1 MKYYEAIF
9 ELRIENSELREMM
22 QDARDV
28 LAALAGEAGFET
40 FEETETGLK
49 GYVQQALFDEDALK
63 TALNDFP
70 FEGITVTYDIREAE
84 DKDWNEQWE
93 QEGFEPI
100 VVKSGDANSEKCI
113 VIHDGRHLPEN
124 LSILNSKF
132 LIEIDAK
139 LAFGTGTHETT
150 RMVCSTLLEHMGTV
164 PSVSREHSDRIT
176 GGLSPVCSP
185 RVLDCGTGTG
195 ILSICALKLGAA
207 SAVGYDIDEWSVDNA
222 RHNAVINQVDDRF
235 TALLGDA
242 SILYN
247 KVEGLFDLVLANINR
262 NILLNDMPLFRQKMT
277 PNARLI
283 LSGFYT
289 DDIPLLVERAATLGL
304 TLESQKQDNSWA
316 CLTFRS

>member
-1 MKYYEAIF
+1 MKYFEAIF
-9 ELRIENSELREMM
+9 ELRIQNSELRELM

-28 LAALAGEAGFET
+28 LAAMAGEAGFET

-49 GYVQQALFDEDALK
+49 GYVQQALFDEEALK
-63 TALNDFP
+63 TALDDFP
-70 FEGITVTYDIREAE
+70 FEGITVTYDIHEAE
-84 DKDWNEQWE
+84 DRDWNEQWE
-93 QEGFEPI
+93 NEGFEPI
-100 VVKSGDANSEKCI
+100 VIPPSI
-113 VIHDGRHLPEN
+113 IIHDGRHLPTEVSSN
-124 LSILNSKF
+124 LLE
-132 LIEIDAK
+132 IEIDAK

-150 RMVCSTLLEHMGTV
+150 RMVCSTLL
-164 PSVSREHSDRIT
+164 SY
-176 GGLSPVCSP
+176 LSPLTSHLSP
-185 RVLDCGTGTG
+185 LRVLDCGTGTG

-262 NILLNDMPLFRQKMT
+262 NILLNDMPLFRQKMA
-277 PNARLI
+277 PDARLI

-316 CLTFRS
+316 CLTFRCN

>member
-1 MKYYEAIF
+1 MKYFEAIF
-9 ELRIENSELREMM
+9 ELRIQNSELRELM

-28 LAALAGEAGFET
+28 LAAMAGEAGFET

-49 GYVQQALFDEDALK
+49 GYVQQALFDEEALK
-63 TALNDFP
+63 TALDDFP
-70 FEGITVTYDIREAE
+70 FEGITVTYDIHEAE
-84 DKDWNEQWE
+84 DRDWNEQWE
-93 QEGFEPI
+93 NEGFEPI
-100 VVKSGDANSEKCI
+100 VIPPSI
-113 VIHDGRHLPEN
+113 IIHDGRHLPTEVSSN
-124 LSILNSKF
+124 LLE
-132 LIEIDAK
+132 IEIDAK

-150 RMVCSTLLEHMGTV
+150 RMVCSTLL
-164 PSVSREHSDRIT
+164 SY
-176 GGLSPVCSP
+176 LSPLTSHLSP
-185 RVLDCGTGTG
+185 LRVLDCGTGTG

-207 SAVGYDIDEWSVDNA
+207 SAIGYDIDEWSVDNA

-262 NILLNDMPLFRQKMT
+262 NILLNDMPLFRQKMA
-277 PNARLI
+277 PDARLI

-289 DDIPLLVERAATLGL
+289 DDIPLLEERAATLGL

-316 CLTFRS
+316 CLTFRCN

>member
-1 MKYYEAIF
+1 MKYFEAIF
-9 ELRIENSELREMM
+9 ELRIENSELRELM

-28 LAALAGEAGFET
+28 LAAMAGEAGFET

-49 GYVQQALFDEDALK
+49 GYVQQALFDEEALK
-63 TALNDFP
+63 TALDDFP
-70 FEGITVTYDIREAE
+70 FEGITVTYDIHEAE
-84 DKDWNEQWE
+84 DRDWNEQWE
-93 QEGFEPI
+93 NEGFEPI
-100 VVKSGDANSEKCI
+100 VIPPSI
-113 VIHDGRHLPEN
+113 IIHDGRHLPTEVSSN
-124 LSILNSKF
+124 LLE
-132 LIEIDAK
+132 IEIDAK

-150 RMVCSTLLEHMGTV
+150 RMVCSTLL
-164 PSVSREHSDRIT
+164 SY
-176 GGLSPVCSP
+176 LSPLTSHLSP
-185 RVLDCGTGTG
+185 LRVLDCGTGTG

-207 SAVGYDIDEWSVDNA
+207 SAIGYDIDEWSVDNA

-262 NILLNDMPLFRQKMT
+262 NILLNDMPLFRQKMA
-277 PNARLI
+277 PDARLI

-289 DDIPLLVERAATLGL
+289 DDIPLLEERAATLGL

-316 CLTFRS
+316 CLTFRCN

>member
-63 TALNDFP
+63 TALDDFP
-70 FEGITVTYDIREAE
+70 FEGITITYDIREAE

-93 QEGFEPI
+93 NEGFEPI

-150 RMVCSTLLEHMGTV
+150 RMVCSELIQYPRGA
-164 PSVSREHSDRIT
+164 
-176 GGLSPVCSP
+176 

-247 KVEGLFDLVLANINR
+247 KVEGQFDLILANINR

>member
-1 MKYYEAIF
+1 MKYF
-9 ELRIENSELREMM
+9 EVEFSINAQCTMHNAQLLS
-22 QDARDV
+22 DARDL

-63 TALNDFP
+63 TALEEFP
-70 FEGITVTYDIREAE
+70 FEGITITYDIREAE

-150 RMVCSTLLEHMGTV
+150 RMVCSELLEQIINFKLQT
-164 PSVSREHSDRIT
+164 SNFK
-176 GGLSPVCSP
+176 
-185 RVLDCGTGTG
+185 VLDCGTGTG
-195 ILSICALKLGAA
+195 ILSICALKLGA
-207 SAVGYDIDEWSVDNA
+207 SEAVGYDIDEWSVDNA

-316 CLTFRS
+316 CLTFRL

>member
-1 MKYYEAIF
+1 MKYFEAIF
-9 ELRIENSELREMM
+9 ELRIQNSELRELM

-28 LAALAGEAGFET
+28 LAAMAGEAGFET

-49 GYVQQALFDEDALK
+49 GYVQQALFDEEALK
-63 TALNDFP
+63 TALDDFP
-70 FEGITVTYDIREAE
+70 FEGITVTYDIHEAE
-84 DKDWNEQWE
+84 DRDWNEQWE
-93 QEGFEPI
+93 NEGFEPI
-100 VVKSGDANSEKCI
+100 VIPPSI
-113 VIHDGRHLPEN
+113 IIHDGRHLPTEVFSN
-124 LSILNSKF
+124 LLD
-132 LIEIDAK
+132 IEIDAK

-150 RMVCSTLLEHMGTV
+150 RMVCSTLL
-164 PSVSREHSDRIT
+164 SY
-176 GGLSPVCSP
+176 LSPLTSHLSP
-185 RVLDCGTGTG
+185 LRVLDCGTGTG

-207 SAVGYDIDEWSVDNA
+207 SAIGYDIDEWSVDNA

-262 NILLNDMPLFRQKMT
+262 NILLNDMPLFRQKMA
-277 PNARLI
+277 PDARLI

-289 DDIPLLVERAATLGL
+289 DDIPLLEERAATLGL

-316 CLTFRS
+316 CLTFRCN